1 MSGAIGSRGVRLVLG
16 FSPGSLSDHIARIL
30 RDALA
35 EQLGAPV
42 TIELTPGGNGIPAAR
57 AVAASAPDGATLFM
71 ATLGTHAIAPYL
83 AVNPPYDP
91 LRDFTCVS
99 LVSRSPML
107 LACHPS
113 VGANS
118 VGELIERAQSVELTY
133 ATSAVGGAPHLA
145 AELFQKLAGVTM
157 RHVRYDQTGI
167 LYRDLEAGRVALS
180 FNNIISMLPRCRSG
194 KLRALGVSSNE
205 RSAIAPEIPTIAE
218 AGVTG
223 YEMTNWTGIAGPC
236 GIPEATTGR
245 LSAAVTAT
253 VRSERV
259 SAALRAQGIIPCGG
273 TSREFASFI
282 LGETEKWRPIVAHLS
297 SGGDIIAETR
307 STT

>member
-1 MSGAIGSRGVRLVLG
+1 MTETRGVRLVLG

-35 EQLGAPV
+35 DEFGAPV
-42 TIELTPGGNGIPAAR
+42 TIELKPGHNGIPAAR
-57 AVAASAPDGATLFM
+57 EVAESKPDGATLFM

-83 AVNPPYDP
+83 SVNLPYDP
-91 LRDFTCVS
+91 LRDFTSVA

-113 VGANS
+113 VGADS
-118 VGELIERAQSVELTY
+118 VGELIERARSVELTY

-145 AELFQKLAGVTM
+145 AELFRRLAGVTM
-157 RHVRYDQTGI
+157 RHARYDQTEM
-167 LYRDLEAGRVALS
+167 LYCDLEAGRVDLS

-194 KLRALGVSSNE
+194 KLRALAVTSRE
-205 RSAIAPEIPTIAE
+205 RSAIAPDIPTIE
-218 AGVTG
+218 ESGVAG
-223 YEMTNWTGIAGPC
+223 YEMSNWVGIAGPC
-236 GIPEATTGR
+236 GIPEATVSR
-245 LSAAVTAT
+245 LSAAITAV

-259 SAALRAQGIIPCGG
+259 SAELRAQGIIPCGG
-273 TSREFASFI
+273 TAQEFASFI
-282 LGETEKWRPIVAHLS
+282 LGETEKWRPIVAQLHN
-297 SGGDIIAETR
+297 GGDIIARRR

>member
-42 TIELTPGGNGIPAAR
+42 TIELKPDRNGIPAAR
-57 AVAASAPDGATLFM
+57 DVAASAPDGATFFM

-83 AVNPPYDP
+83 AENLPYDP

-113 VGANS
+113 IGVNS
-118 VGELIERAQSVELTY
+118 VAELIDRARSCELTY

-145 AELFQKLAGVTM
+145 AELFQQLAGVTM
-157 RHVRYDQTGI
+157 RHVRYDQTEM

-194 KLRALGVSSNE
+194 KLRALGVSSRE
-205 RSAIAPEIPTIAE
+205 RSAIALDIPTIE
-218 AGVTG
+218 ESGVAG
-223 YEMTNWTGIAGPC
+223 YEMSNWVGIAGPR
-236 GIPEATTGR
+236 GMDEATAAR
-245 LSAAVTAT
+245 LGAAVAAA

-273 TSREFASFI
+273 SSREFATFI
-282 LGETEKWRPIVAHLS
+282 LAETEKWRPIVAQLRTASDKLS
-297 SGGDIIAETR
+297 RNTL
-307 STT
+307 

>member
-1 MSGAIGSRGVRLVLG
+1 MSGAIGSRDVRLVLG
-16 FSPGSLSDHIARIL
+16 FSPGSLSDHIARIV

-35 EQLGAPV
+35 EQLGAFV
-42 TIELTPGGNGIPAAR
+42 TLELKPGLNGIPAAR
-57 AVAASAPDGATLFM
+57 DVAASAPDGSTLFM

-83 AVNPPYDP
+83 SADLPYDP
-91 LRDFTCVS
+91 LRDFTCLA

-113 VGANS
+113 VGADS
-118 VGELIERAQSVELTY
+118 VGELIERARSVELTY

-145 AELFQKLAGVTM
+145 AELFQRLAGVTM
-157 RHVRYDQTGI
+157 RHVRYDQTEM

-194 KLRALGVSSNE
+194 KLRALGVSSSE
-205 RSAIAPEIPTIAE
+205 RSEIAPEVPTIAE

-223 YEMTNWTGIAGPC
+223 YEMSNWVGIAGPC
-236 GIPEATTGR
+236 GLPEATTSR
-245 LSAAVTAT
+245 LNAAVTAA
-253 VRSERV
+253 VRSDRV
-259 SAALRAQGIIPCGG
+259 SAELRAQGIIPCGG
-273 TSREFASFI
+273 TAQEFASLI
-282 LGETEKWRPIVAHLS
+282 LGETEKWRPIVAELH
-297 SGGDIIAETR
+297 SGGDIIARRR

>member
-1 MSGAIGSRGVRLVLG
+1 MTETRGVRLVLG

-35 EQLGAPV
+35 DEFSVPV
-42 TIELTPGGNGIPAAR
+42 TIELKPGHNGIPAAR
-57 AVAASAPDGATLFM
+57 DVAASAPDGATLFM

-83 AVNPPYDP
+83 SVNLPYDP
-91 LRDFTCVS
+91 LRDFTSVA

-113 VGANS
+113 VAADS
-118 VGELIERAQSVELTY
+118 VGELIERARSVELTY

-145 AELFQKLAGVTM
+145 AELFQRLAGVTM
-157 RHVRYDQTGI
+157 RHVRYDQTEM

-194 KLRALGVSSNE
+194 KLRALAVSSSE
-205 RSAIAPEIPTIAE
+205 RSEIAPEVPTIAE

-223 YEMTNWTGIAGPC
+223 YEMSNWVGIAGPC
-236 GIPEATTGR
+236 GLPEATTSR
-245 LSAAVTAT
+245 LNAAVTAA
-253 VRSERV
+253 VRSDRV
-259 SAALRAQGIIPCGG
+259 SAELRAQGIIPCGG
-273 TSREFASFI
+273 TAQEFASFI
-282 LGETEKWRPIVAHLS
+282 LGETEKWRPIVAELH
-297 SGGDIIAETR
+297 SGGDIIARRR

>member
-1 MSGAIGSRGVRLVLG
+1 MTGARGVRLMLG
-16 FSPGSLSDHIARIL
+16 FSPGSLSDHIANIL

-35 EQLGAPV
+35 DELGAPV
-42 TIELTPGGNGIPAAR
+42 TIELKPGHNGIPAAR
-57 AVAASAPDGATLFM
+57 EVAESKPDGATLFM

-83 AVNPPYDP
+83 SANLPYDP
-91 LRDFTCVS
+91 LRDFTSVA

-118 VGELIERAQSVELTY
+118 VGELVERARSAELTY
-133 ATSAVGGAPHLA
+133 ATSAIGGAPHLA

-157 RHVRYDQTGI
+157 RHVRYDQTEM
-167 LYRDLEAGRVALS
+167 LYRDLEAGRVDLS

-194 KLRALGVSSNE
+194 KLRALAVTSRE
-205 RSAIAPEIPTIAE
+205 RSAIAPDIPTIE
-218 AGVTG
+218 ESSVAGYG
-223 YEMTNWTGIAGPC
+223 MSNWVGIAGPC
-236 GIPEATTGR
+236 GIPEATVSR
-245 LSAAVTAT
+245 LSAAITAV

-273 TSREFASFI
+273 TAQEFASFI
-282 LGETEKWRPIVAHLS
+282 LGETEKWRPIVAQLHN
-297 SGGDIIAETR
+297 GGDIIARRR

>member
-1 MSGAIGSRGVRLVLG
+1 MDSRGVRLVLG

-35 EQLGAPV
+35 EELDAPV
-42 TIELTPGGNGIPAAR
+42 TIELKPGRNGIPAAR
-57 AVAASAPDGATLFM
+57 DVAASAPDGATLFM

-83 AVNPPYDP
+83 SENLPYDP

-113 VGANS
+113 VPAAS
-118 VGELIERAQSVELTY
+118 IGELIAGARSTELTY

-145 AELFQKLAGVTM
+145 AELFQRLAGVTM
-157 RHVRYDQTGI
+157 RHVRYDQTEM

-194 KLRALGVSSNE
+194 KLRALGVSSRE
-205 RSAIAPEIPTIAE
+205 RSAIAPDIPAIE
-218 AGVTG
+218 ESGVAG
-223 YEMTNWTGIAGPC
+223 YEMSNWVGIGGPR
-236 GIPEATTGR
+236 GMDEATADR
-245 LSAAVTAT
+245 LSAAVAAA
-253 VRSERV
+253 VGSARV
-259 SAALRAQGIIPCGG
+259 SAALSAQGIIPCGG
-273 TSREFASFI
+273 SSREFASFI
-282 LGETEKWRPIVAHLS
+282 LGETEKWRPIVAQLNAA
-297 SGGDIIAETR
+297 GR
-307 STT
+307 NQR